1 MKNLRSVLW
10 DDETL
15 ARNTAA
21 RDPEFGITA
30 RASSRRLP
38 FRLLRYWFIERLLR
52 EEALHRGRRLRVLE
66 VGVHRGQM
74 KAFVDGAVCVE
85 GHLPYAT
92 WDAVD
97 CALDAARLRSLGY
110 GALHDANLD
119 DAANLATLQAALGEG
134 RYDAVIAL
142 HLLEHLHEPERVV
155 AALSRALGA
164 GGVMLGGF
172 PVLPS
177 WLAPIRERQLR
188 RSAKPFG
195 HVSAFSPR
203 RLERMARVSG
213 FVPDYCAGAFGLRAS
228 GSRLEDSPAWMR
240 ANLLF
245 GAVFPAW
252 PGELYWRLRRVA
264 PETRALRTEPSVPPM
279 RPRSALARSPTP

>member
-15 ARNTAA
+15 ARNAAA

-38 FRLLRYWFIERLLR
+38 FRLLRYWFMERLLR
-52 EEALHRGRRLRVLE
+52 EEAVHRGRRLRVLE

-74 KAFVDGAVCVE
+74 KAFVDGASPVE
-85 GHLPYAT
+85 GHAPYSV

-97 CALDAARLRSLGY
+97 CALDAPRLRLLGY
-110 GALHDANLD
+110 GQLHDADLD
-119 DAANLATLQAALGEG
+119 DAASLGTLQRALGDG
-134 RYDAVIAL
+134 RYDAVIVL
-142 HLLEHLHEPERVV
+142 HLLEHLHEPERTV
-155 AALSRALGA
+155 AALSGALA
-164 GGVMLGGF
+164 NRGVMLGGF
-172 PVLPS
+172 PVLPA

-188 RSAKPFG
+188 RSARPFG

-203 RLERMARVSG
+203 RLERMARACG

-245 GAVFPAW
+245 GAIFPAW
-252 PGELYWRLRRVA
+252 PGELYWRLRRLA
-264 PETRALRTEPSVPPM
+264 PEPKPVRADLPAHALSPHVPA
-279 RPRSALARSPTP
+279 PR

>member
-15 ARNTAA
+15 ASNVAT
-21 RDPEFGITA
+21 RDPDFGITH
-30 RASSRRLP
+30 RAASRRLP

-52 EEALHRGRRLRVLE
+52 EEAVHRGRRLRVLE

-74 KAFVDGAVCVE
+74 KAFVDGAVPLE
-85 GHLPYAT
+85 GHAPYLA

-97 CALDAARLRSLGY
+97 CALDEPKLRSLGY
-110 GALHDANLD
+110 DQLHHANLD
-119 DAANLATLQAALGEG
+119 DPASLAALEATLGEG

-142 HLLEHLHEPERVV
+142 HLLEHLREPERVV
-155 AALSRALGA
+155 AALSRSLAPGGA
-164 GGVMLGGF
+164 MLGGF
-172 PVLPS
+172 PVLPD

-188 RSAKPFG
+188 RTARPFG

-213 FVPDYCAGAFGLRAS
+213 FLPDYSAGAFALRAS
-228 GSRLEDSPAWMR
+228 GSRLEDSAAWLR

-252 PGELYWRLRRVA
+252 PGELYWRIRRLA
-264 PETRALRTEPSVPPM
+264 PQGSMAPKSHAALRDFSHVNT
-279 RPRSALARSPTP
+279 A